1 MLDALIGMPPRLCLF
16 LKGNQGSL
24 HRRVRRVS
32 QRKNKVHTQNIANR
46 SFSLLCVLCVL
57 CGAMLSGLTACTQQ
71 AAETGEVRVALA
83 QQVMT
88 LDPRFST
95 DAASHRVQELV
106 HRGLVHLD
114 ERFEAQPDL
123 AESWSQPDAL
133 TWRFHLRDALRFH
146 DGRPVTAA
154 DVAATLDSILD
165 PATAS
170 PLRAGFSAIEAVQ
183 TEGERDVVLHL
194 SRPDASLLTRLSI
207 GILPADVSALGNQSQ
222 AIIGCGAFRVAG
234 RNGRGLRLERA
245 EEAAPGAV
253 RSIRF
258 IVVKDPVTRCLK
270 LARGEVDFTEN
281 DLPPHLLGYLAEQK
295 QLSIATRASTTF
307 AYIGLNLQDATLKN
321 VRVRRALAL
330 AVDRDRLK
338 KALNADLPVPG
349 ETVLTP
355 SHWASSGIPA
365 TPFDPER
372 AAALLDEAGFRPD
385 ASGVRFTL
393 NYRTSTDPARLR
405 MATAIA
411 DMWHR
416 IGVGVK
422 VESLEWGGFYARIK
436 QGDFQV
442 FSLAW
447 VGIVDPDIYRWIL
460 HSQMWPPKGANRGR
474 YSNSQV
480 DAWLDAAEASP
491 SREERRSLYMKI
503 QQKMAEDQ
511 VYIPLWYEPV
521 IAVSG
526 PRLHGFKPAPD
537 GSLLGLL
544 QASVGS
550 Q

>member
-1 MLDALIGMPPRLCLF
+1 MSTR
-16 LKGNQGSL
+16 
-24 HRRVRRVS
+24 
-32 QRKNKVHTQNIANR
+32 
-46 SFSLLCVLCVL
+46 FSLLCVLCIL
-57 CGAMLSGLTACTQQ
+57 CGSSVLGLTACTQQ
-71 AAETGEVRVALA
+71 AAETGEVRIALA

-114 ERFEAQPDL
+114 EHFEAQPDL
-123 AESWSQPDAL
+123 AESWSQPSVL
-133 TWRFHLRDALRFH
+133 SWHFHLRDGLQFH
-146 DGRPVTAA
+146 NGEPVRAS
-154 DVAATLDSILD
+154 DVAATLNAILD

-170 PLRAGFSAIEAVQ
+170 PLRAGFSAIESVQ
-183 TEGERDVVLHL
+183 AEGQRDVVLHL

-207 GILPADVSALGNQSQ
+207 GILPASVAALGNQSQ
-222 AIIGCGAFRVAG
+222 SIIGCGAFRVAG
-234 RNGRGLRLERA
+234 RSGRGLLLQRVEGGI
-245 EEAAPGAV
+245 AADAV

-281 DLPPHLLGYLAEQK
+281 DLPAHLLAYLGRQM
-295 QLSIATRASTTF
+295 QLRIATRASTTF
-307 AYIGLNLQDATLKN
+307 AYIGLNMQDARLKD

-330 AVDRDRLK
+330 AVDRERLK
-338 KALNADLPVPG
+338 KALNADLPVIG

-355 SHWASSGIPA
+355 SHWASATIPA
-365 TPFDPER
+365 TPFDPMQ
-372 AAALLDEAGFRPD
+372 AIALLDAAGYKPD
-385 ASGVRFTL
+385 VNGIRFSL

-411 DMWHR
+411 DMWR
-416 IGVGVK
+416 SIGVRVK

-447 VGIVDPDIYRWIL
+447 VGIVDPDIYRWML
-460 HSQMWPPKGANRGR
+460 HSDMWPPKGANRGR
-474 YSNSQV
+474 YSNPQV
-480 DAWLDAAEASP
+480 DGWLDAAEASA
-491 SREERRSLYMKI
+491 SRAEQKRLYALV
-503 QQKMAEDQ
+503 QQRMAEDQ

-526 PRLHGFKPAPD
+526 PRLYGFEPAPD

-544 QASVGS
+544 QARAGD
-550 Q
+550 

>member
-1 MLDALIGMPPRLCLF
+1 M
-16 LKGNQGSL
+16 N
-24 HRRVRRVS
+24 
-32 QRKNKVHTQNIANR
+32 QRK
-46 SFSLLCVLCVL
+46 SFLSLLCVLCVL
-57 CGAMLSGLTACTQQ
+57 CGSVLSACTQQ
-71 AAETGEVRVALA
+71 AAEKGEIRIALA

-123 AESWSQPDAL
+123 AESWTQPDAV
-133 TWRFHLRDALRFH
+133 TWRFHLREGLSFH
-146 DGRPVTAA
+146 DGNPVTAA
-154 DVAATLDSILD
+154 DVAATLNSILD

-170 PLRAGFSAIEAVQ
+170 PLRAGFSAIESVQ
-183 TEGERDVVLHL
+183 VDGVRDVTMHL

-207 GILPADVSALGNQSQ
+207 GILPADVAKLGNQSQ
-222 AIIGCGAFRVAG
+222 SITGCGAFRVAG
-234 RNGRGLRLERA
+234 RNGRGLLLERVGKF
-245 EEAAPGAV
+245 APDAV
-253 RSIRF
+253 QSIRF

-270 LARGEVDFTEN
+270 LTRGEVDFTEN
-281 DLPPHLLGYLAEQK
+281 DLPAHLLGYLADQK

-307 AYIGLNLQDATLKN
+307 AYIGLNMQDATLKD

-330 AVDRDRLK
+330 GVDRARLK
-338 KALNADLPVPG
+338 KALNADLPVLG

-355 SHWASSGIPA
+355 THWASSNLPA
-365 TPFDPER
+365 TPFDLQQ
-372 AAALLDEAGFRPD
+372 AAALLDEAGFKPD
-385 ASGVRFTL
+385 ANGVRFTL

-411 DMWHR
+411 DMWGKLG
-416 IGVGVK
+416 IKVK

-460 HSQMWPPKGANRGR
+460 HSDMWPPKGANRGR
-474 YSNSQV
+474 YSNPQV
-480 DAWLDAAEASP
+480 DAWLNAAEASQ
-491 SREERRSLYMKI
+491 SRDEQKILYAKI
-503 QQKMAEDQ
+503 QQQMAADQ

-526 PRLHGFKPAPD
+526 PRLKGFSPAPD

-544 QASVGS
+544 QAQVRD
-550 Q
+550 